1 MLTREN
7 QIIVG
12 IGGHDAT
19 CTPGKILRTL
29 ALGSC
34 VALIVLDR
42 NTRCIGLVHVALP
55 ESELNPEY
63 SKICP
68 GQFAD
73 TAVPAILN
81 KMRTVAGSISNAN
94 GLIVKLAGGANVAD
108 HNNKFNIGKRNVV
121 ALNKALWHYNLAPM
135 ATDVGGSFSRS
146 VSVYRDNGRIILS
159 SPGKTDWKL

>member
-1 MLTREN
+1 MWDRDN

-12 IGGHDAT
+12 IGGHAAT
-19 CTPGKILRTL
+19 CSPGKVLRTL

-34 VALIVLDR
+34 VGLVILDK

-63 SKICP
+63 AKECP

-81 KMRTVAGSISNAN
+81 EMRNVAGSISNAN

-108 HNNKFNIGKRNVV
+108 TNNKFNIGKRNVV
-121 ALNKALWHYNLAPM
+121 AINKALWRYNLAPK

-159 SPGKTDWKL
+159 SPGKVDWKL